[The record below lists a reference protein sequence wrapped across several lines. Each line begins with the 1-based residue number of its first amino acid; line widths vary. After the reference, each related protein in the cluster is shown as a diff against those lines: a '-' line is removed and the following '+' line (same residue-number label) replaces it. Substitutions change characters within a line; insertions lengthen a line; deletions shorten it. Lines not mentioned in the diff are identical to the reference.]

1 MSLKVPSVGSPLTH
15 FEYSFAKSNE
25 SSVLITILYSD
36 SDGKCATC
44 DKVIAFRV
52 CPDSRG
58 SINESLDY
66 LYGFIGEFLEEA
78 RGDIGKKMKIDYN
91 DDRTNYLTFS
101 GTSNDPR
108 EKRFTGQYYKGNEH

>member
-1 MSLKVPSVGSPLTH
+1 MGSPLTH

-36 SDGKCATC
+36 SAENSMTC
-44 DKVIAFRV
+44 NKVIVFRV
-52 CPDSRG
+52 CPDLSRAD
-58 SINESLDY
+58 NDFDKNLNY
-66 LYGFIGEFLEEA
+66 LYGFIGEFLKEA
-78 RGDIGKKMKIDYN
+78 KGDIGKKMIIKYD

-101 GTSNDPR
+101 GTLNDPR